1 MNRSREYPI
10 RTDVVF
16 QPNKFQAYHFKPLS
30 QFSFYFVFFFLV
42 ISMKLLKKKLPQSS
56 KRRAGLNISFFFANI
71 CL

>member
-30 QFSFYFVFFFLV
+30 QFSFIGLYGAIFFYYFNYLLFFTL
-42 ISMKLLKKKLPQSS
+42 IYIYIKPI
-56 KRRAGLNISFFFANI
+56 LN
-71 CL
+71 LY